1 MQKGSFSF
9 VLVHGFLDAGEI
21 WRPVVDAVSPIVGG
35 EWITSDLPGMGTR
48 WQDVGPFTLARFSE
62 ELGTYIDGCRLPVIL
77 IGHSMGTQ
85 LVELAA
91 RLRPDQVRGLLL
103 LSPIPLTGTHMPPEM
118 FDALATSGGD
128 LEGQRAVRRGNMGQP
143 ADPTVLERLIALG
156 YNVRRDATQAI
167 VAAWNEGVAEGRAP
181 SAFAGPV
188 LVATGD
194 ADPFTT
200 RDTAAAVAARF
211 TEASE
216 EVLPGCGHW
225 PHAERPGLVAALI
238 VRFVAFLSADAD
250 STSQNSASGWTTA
263 FTKRRPKYLQRFWRR
278 PSYSKPACLLASYKA
293 ASAFRQYSPPGA
305 VFTRLTAGSGLY
317 QALDFT
323 RRTMDGDR
331 IYTEWQARFG
341 GGERV
346 AGITILTTDAAGEIS
361 TIAIHHRPLPSALRF
376 FAELGRAL
384 VGKLEPDL
392 FYSAK

>member
-35 EWITSDLPGMGTR
+35 EWITPDLPGMGTR

-62 ELGTYIDGCRLPVIL
+62 ELGTYIDGCRLLVIL

-156 YNVRRDATQAI
+156 YNVRRDAPQAI

-250 STSQNSASGWTTA
+250 STSQNSASRWTTA
-263 FTKRRPKYLQRFWRR
+263 FTKQSSEIFAEILA
-278 PSYSKPACLLASYKA
+278 PSVLLEAS
-293 ASAFRQYSPPGA
+293 
-305 VFTRLTAGSGLY
+305 VLTRVVQGRERVQTILTAGSGLY

>member
-35 EWITSDLPGMGTR
+35 EWITPDLPGMGTR

-250 STSQNSASGWTTA
+250 STSQNSASRWTTA
-263 FTKRRPKYLQRFWRR
+263 FTKQSSEIFAEILA
-278 PSYSKPACLLASYKA
+278 PSVLLEAS
-293 ASAFRQYSPPGA
+293 
-305 VFTRLTAGSGLY
+305 VLTRVVQGRDRVQTILTAGSGLY